1 MANNSPTICCG
12 PSGWSFVTEALTG
25 GPKRHPLE
33 FIAEHFDCVEIH
45 DSFSAM
51 VRPELSRVWMRK
63 VAANKQFQF
72 TAKLHRHFTH
82 DRLLDPAELAA
93 YKEGLW
99 PLLRA
104 GRFGCLLMQ
113 FPWSFRYTKENR
125 DFFIRLRRTFH
136 EFPLAAEMRHAS
148 WMTDEAVGT
157 FIDYRIGF
165 CNIDQP
171 SYTKAMPPTAFLTSS
186 VGYVRL
192 HGRNAFN
199 WFGGA
204 NTSAHGHRYDYL
216 YSDSELAEWKKR
228 IEHIAGFAE
237 RTFVITN
244 NDAGSK
250 ALINGL
256 QLRSLLQGRDG
267 RDLPPELLQRYPV
280 RQQQGVLF
288 SHYPGRAVA

>member
-1 MANNSPTICCG
+1 MTNNSSMVCCG
-12 PSGWSFVTEALTG
+12 PSGWSSVSEVFGSA
-25 GPKRHPLE
+25 PKRHPLE
-33 FIAEHFDCVEIH
+33 FVAQHFDAVEIH
-45 DSFSAM
+45 DSFNEPI
-51 VRPELSRVWMRK
+51 RPEVSRVWLKK
-63 VAANKQFQF
+63 VSGNSAFQF
-72 TAKLHRHFTH
+72 TAKLHRRFTH
-82 DRLLDPAELAA
+82 DRVLDAAEVAA
-93 YKEGLW
+93 FKEGLW

-125 DFFIRLRRTFH
+125 EFFIRLRRTFH

-157 FIDYRIGF
+157 FIDARVAF

-171 SYTKAMPPTAFLTSS
+171 SYTKAMPPTSFLTSS

-199 WFGGA
+199 WFGEER
-204 NTSAHGHRYDYL
+204 SAARGHRYDYL
-216 YSDSELAEWKKR
+216 YSDSELSEWKSR
-228 IEHIAGFAE
+228 IQRIIGFAA

-250 ALINGL
+250 ALINAL
-256 QLRSLLQGRDG
+256 QLRSLLNGGDG
-267 RDLPPELLQRYPV
+267 RDLPPELLRRYPV
-280 RQQQGVLF
+280 RQQGVLF